1 MHFRPIFFA
10 LGILLTIL
18 SVFML
23 PSVLLELLDNR
34 NWKSFASVQALTAF
48 CGILTALA
56 NYEKKFIFRI
66 REAFLM
72 TNMIWIVIGLFGAL
86 PLYFSD
92 LGISFTDALFE
103 SVSGVTTTGATVLTG
118 LDETSRGL
126 LLWRSMLQWLGGIGI
141 IVMALSVLPL
151 LNVGGMQLFKTE
163 AMDVEK
169 VLPSAAQIAAS
180 IGTIYVMLTAICAAC
195 YALGGMTRFE
205 AVNHAMTTI
214 ATAGFSTHDDSLG
227 YFDSAAIDYTATFFI
242 LLGSLPFILYL
253 RAVRG
258 NLTAIFRDSQVQWF
272 LSICAVS
279 VLILVAYL
287 TFTFNAP
294 LASSFRYASLN
305 AVSVITGTGYATTD
319 YSAWGGFAK
328 GLFFFLMCVGGCA
341 GSTTCGIKIFRF
353 QVLYAVSRVQII
365 TLIKPHA
372 SIRPYYNRQP
382 VSQDVQMSV
391 MSFFFLFAL
400 SFTITALLLQM
411 TGLNFL
417 DAMSCAVTAI
427 SNVGPALGETFGP
440 AGNFSTLPDAGKW
453 IMSVAMIFGRLE
465 MFTLLVMLSPHF
477 WRH

>member
-1 MHFRPIFFA
+1 MHFRPIFFS

-18 SVFML
+18 AVVML
-23 PSVLLELLDNR
+23 PSVLLEFFDNK

-56 NYEKKFIFRI
+56 SYEKKFIFRI

-72 TNMIWIVIGLFGAL
+72 TNLIWIVVGLFGSL

-92 LGISFTDALFE
+92 IEISFTDALFE
-103 SVSGVTTTGATVLTG
+103 SISGVTTTGATVLTN
-118 LDETSRGL
+118 LDDMSRGL

-195 YALGGMTRFE
+195 YALGGMTRFD
-205 AVNHAMTTI
+205 ALNHAMTTI
-214 ATAGFSTHDDSLG
+214 ATGGFSTHDKSMG
-227 YFDSAAIDYTATFFI
+227 FFDSARLEYTATFFI
-242 LLGSLPFILYL
+242 LLSSLPFMLYL
-253 RAVRG
+253 RAIRG
-258 NLTAIFRDSQVQWF
+258 NLLAIFRDTQVQWF
-272 LSICAVS
+272 LSIVGLAILS
-279 VLILVAYL
+279 LIFYL
-287 TFTFNAP
+287 TLTFNAP
-294 LASSFRYASLN
+294 LASAFRYASFN

-328 GLFFFLMCVGGCA
+328 GLFFFLMCIGGCA

-353 QVLYAVSRVQII
+353 QILYAVSHVQI
-365 TLIKPHA
+365 TKLVKPHA
-372 SIRPYYNRQP
+372 SIRPYYNKQP

-417 DAMSCAVTAI
+417 DSMSCAVTAI

-440 AGNFSTLPDAGKW
+440 AGTFADMTHAGKW
-453 IMSVAMIFGRLE
+453 IMSVAMMFGRLE
-465 MFTLLVMLSPHF
+465 LFTLLVMLSPHF